1 MASVS
6 LMFGRSAVASLAISL
21 LICATDAGSQTVR
34 KPLAPLVP
42 SLQPALRPIPILGNF
57 SDIHVTVNGF
67 SARIDWAPYVGSE
80 PAAKYGIFRGTTLL
94 AEVPASVTSYTDATL
109 RDSTSYIYQ
118 VQAVGAPR
126 VINVIPGAAPPGAN
140 QQGGTIPN
148 PVLAKSNSVSIT
160 TLPLLPPRSVT
171 AAVNP
176 TNPISFNVSWAPA
189 PNAQTYNV
197 VRNGQLLGRFTG
209 AFTDTPPRTGWYTYA
224 VATVASEPGGDGV
237 SALSVP
243 VTIHNGPFTVVAFGD
258 SIVWGQGIADAHKFT
273 TLVKNSV
280 SASLAYEA
288 KLSSFA
294 RSGAHLVPR
303 PIDPTAAAQ
312 QLEIASA
319 SGLMTSLVNMQPL
332 GEVPNAYPTIY
343 YQSMFMAPQVVD
355 PANVD
360 LIIMDGC
367 INDISVETVLDPTS
381 QDPDLLS
388 AANQHCGGEMTAILQ
403 AVHAKYSRAKIV
415 VIGYYAMISNLSD
428 LTFLNALA
436 NAVGV
441 PAGSIAGATG
451 GTLAPLVGIPIDPA
465 TGTVIGAIA
474 GAITGTAAPGQ
485 YRVIAVDHSNLFAT
499 QSTVQLANAVATL
512 NAAAGPNVARFAR
525 PPFQDVNAYAS
536 PQTWLWIIPSDAYP
550 PKDEMFDKRLG
561 ICSSLQKSMT
571 AVDFVSCVEASMGH
585 PNLLGA
591 QQYATA
597 IETQIAPFL
606 SEWRRTL
613 AGTQTATP

>member
-1 MASVS
+1 M
-6 LMFGRSAVASLAISL
+6 
-21 LICATDAGSQTVR
+21 
-34 KPLAPLVP
+34 P
-42 SLQPALRPIPILGNF
+42 S
-57 SDIHVTVNGF
+57 
-67 SARIDWAPYVGSE
+67 
-80 PAAKYGIFRGTTLL
+80 
-94 AEVPASVTSYTDATL
+94 SVTSYTDATL
-109 RDSTSYIYQ
+109 RDNTSYVYQ

-126 VINVIPGAAPPGAN
+126 VINVISGAAPPGAN

-176 TNPISFNVSWAPA
+176 INPVSFHVSWAPA

-303 PIDPTAAAQ
+303 PVDPVPAAQ

-319 SGLMTSLVNMQPL
+319 SSLMNSLVNLQPL

-367 INDISVETVLDPTS
+367 ANDISVETVLDPTS
-381 QDPDLLS
+381 QDPDLLQ
-388 AANQHCGGEMTAILQ
+388 AANQHCGSEMTAILQ

-415 VIGYYAMISNLSD
+415 VTGYYAIVSNLSD
-428 LTFLNALA
+428 LTFLNAFA

-441 PAGSIAGATG
+441 PAGDCRCNGRNLGATG
-451 GTLAPLVGIPIDPA
+451 GDPDGSGDRHRDRRNRRRHHRRGRAWTIPLHRGRSLEYVCDAINPAARKCSGNAQCCRWAQCRAIRPAAIPRCQRLCL
-465 TGTVIGAIA
+465 
-474 GAITGTAAPGQ
+474 TADL
-485 YRVIAVDHSNLFAT
+485 VMDHSF
-499 QSTVQLANAVATL
+499 
-512 NAAAGPNVARFAR
+512 G
-525 PPFQDVNAYAS
+525 
-536 PQTWLWIIPSDAYP
+536 
-550 PKDEMFDKRLG
+550 
-561 ICSSLQKSMT
+561 C
-571 AVDFVSCVEASMGH
+571 
-585 PNLLGA
+585 
-591 QQYATA
+591 
-597 IETQIAPFL
+597 L
-606 SEWRRTL
+606 S
-613 AGTQTATP
+613 AKG